1 MHWGMILAAFQAHA
15 FLTFPSVPAFKPSKL
30 NDPASDVSGFHFRTV
45 KKLPAFFVKS
55 HVNCLCM
62 VAFKVSS
69 TLGKV
74 AE

>member
-1 MHWGMILAAFQAHA
+1 MILAAFQAHA

-30 NDPASDVSGFHFRTV
+30 NDPAIGVSGLSFQDRQ
-45 KKLPAFFVKS
+45 KS
-55 HVNCLCM
+55 YRPSLLKVMLIVFCM